1 MEDLRYLQLSMAEHL
16 FEQKKYTSAAHSL
29 SDLLDSEPD
38 NVAVRL
44 LLVRAYY
51 HSPARSSV
59 RGEGSRRPRN
69 VGSWRR

>member
-16 FEQKKYTSAAHSL
+16 FEEKKYTSAAHSL

-44 LLVRAYY
+44 LLVRA
-51 HSPARSSV
+51 
-59 RGEGSRRPRN
+59 
-69 VGSWRR
+69 